1 MKKSS
6 NKSAKAAAGKA
17 NSSKKS
23 ATNTSRKAA
32 SQSKS
37 NGKKGSMPE
46 HDVVKTQDTVD
57 LEMFTKGTEF
67 RPGESRPGTLMCRGR
82 YDYKFEEECLRN
94 AGTRDWEH
102 RVLVSKFGKVNIKVN
117 AYGVFLTGYWRK
129 DEFDD
134 TLELAETM
142 ADDAHGACSKL
153 RKRDVKAIMDELETL
168 KPEEV

>member
-1 MKKSS
+1 MNKVFK
-6 NKSAKAAAGKA
+6 KSAKAAAGKA

-23 ATNTSRKAA
+23 ATITSHKAA
-32 SQSKS
+32 TNSK
-37 NGKKGSMPE
+37 NRVNKGSKPE
-46 HDVVKTQDTVD
+46 HDVVKSQETVD
-57 LEMFTKGTEF
+57 LEMFTKNTEF
-67 RPGESRPGTLMCRGR
+67 HPGESRPGTLMCRGR
-82 YDYKFEEECLRN
+82 YDYKFEEECLRD

-117 AYGVFLTGYWRK
+117 AYGVFLSGYWRK

-142 ADDAHGACSKL
+142 ADDSHGACSKL
-153 RKRDVKAIMDELETL
+153 RKRDVKAIMDELATL